1 MQNDIL
7 LLKLKFRIFLLKWK
21 EAANDVIY
29 KRKGQGHQPL
39 KSLTAAKV
47 NLSCASP

>member
-1 MQNDIL
+1 MTFL
-7 LLKLKFRIFLLKWK
+7 LLKLKFRFFWLKWR

-29 KRKGQGHQPL
+29 KMNGQGHQPL
-39 KSLTAAKV
+39 KSLTVAKV